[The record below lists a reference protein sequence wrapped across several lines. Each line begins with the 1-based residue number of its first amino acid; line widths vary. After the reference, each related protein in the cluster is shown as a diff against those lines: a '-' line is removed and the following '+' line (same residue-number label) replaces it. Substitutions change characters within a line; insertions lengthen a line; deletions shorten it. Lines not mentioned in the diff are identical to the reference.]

1 MSKWSK
7 ENIVKVVV
15 GLTVVAAAGWAG
27 VLWTEAWSVGTYGAY
42 VIALGL
48 LGGIVWAAWR
58 LGSRRTKKVG
68 VAMAALVAVGGLLIV
83 TLGAPEVCADGGCAN
98 EACVRDL
105 PCLVTCPPCNG
116 SPFDPGTCWYAM
128 H

>member
-48 LGGIVWAAWR
+48 LGGIGPHGDSGREGRRR
-58 LGSRRTKKVG
+58 LGWRWQRWSLSG
-68 VAMAALVAVGGLLIV
+68 D
-83 TLGAPEVCADGGCAN
+83 C
-98 EACVRDL
+98 
-105 PCLVTCPPCNG
+105 
-116 SPFDPGTCWYAM
+116 
-128 H
+128 